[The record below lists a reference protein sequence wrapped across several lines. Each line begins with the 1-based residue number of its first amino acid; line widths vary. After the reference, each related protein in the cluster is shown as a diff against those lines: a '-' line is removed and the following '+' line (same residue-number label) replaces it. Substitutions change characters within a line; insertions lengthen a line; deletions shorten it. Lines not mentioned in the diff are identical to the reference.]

1 MLQLCVAFGHLTSGQ
16 LHVSGF
22 TIHQLL
28 LCSFDSENK
37 VSEFTR
43 KNPSKHVLKK
53 SGKCKKKIGQLI
65 SNMDFFFGDFCV
77 TLNNENFKYPYQF
90 NVNKS
95 RSEQICNY
103 LDCLLMMMIMIQ
115 GMIQIMFCAIWN
127 EIASTS
133 ALTRRLSLTFVH
145 CVCSRPL

>member
-1 MLQLCVAFGHLTSGQ
+1 MF
-16 LHVSGF
+16 
-22 TIHQLL
+22 
-28 LCSFDSENK
+28 
-37 VSEFTR
+37 
-43 KNPSKHVLKK
+43 LKK

-115 GMIQIMFCAIWN
+115 GMI
-127 EIASTS
+127 
-133 ALTRRLSLTFVH
+133 
-145 CVCSRPL
+145 